1 LQRGRL
7 SISGGLGR
15 LSISGGLGRL
25 SISGGLGSKSYR
37 NEAVCLISGG
47 LGWPFVYLR
56 WFRLRELRGRLS
68 MSGGLDQRATGR
80 IRLEASNTDKFRL
93 EPTGYTNSLQQLVTT
108 ARGAPSCNLL
118 QQFASSCNSLQLAAT
133 ARGAPIPKV

>member
-1 LQRGRL
+1 MPEVQIGVGYTRESYRKLQRGRL

-15 LSISGGLGRL
+15 LSISGGLG
-25 SISGGLGSKSYR
+25 SESYR

-68 MSGGLDQRATGR
+68 ISGGL
-80 IRLEASNTDKFRL
+80 
-93 EPTGYTNSLQQLVTT
+93 
-108 ARGAPSCNLL
+108 
-118 QQFASSCNSLQLAAT
+118 
-133 ARGAPIPKV
+133 